1 MDETAVDDKE
11 SILIT
16 IKKLIGIDKEL
27 KEFDADII
35 ANINASFV
43 KLKRLGAGPE
53 EGFEIE
59 DETAKW
65 SDYTQDKNLRNI
77 VKGYIHKKVRLVFDP
92 PSSSWIADSLKEML
106 KEDEFDIQMIVDTG
120 GGIQYVDV

>member
-1 MDETAVDDKE
+1 MEETTVDDKE

-27 KEFDADII
+27 KEFDTDII

-77 VKGYIHKKVRLVFDP
+77 VKGYIYKKVRLVFDP

-120 GGIQYVDV
+120 GGIQNVDV